1 MFVESYIGCSTG
13 GLRGLNNQ
21 TIWVM
26 RKLKPGCL
34 QRIEH
39 PKLSLEPEVLPL
51 MQSAAA
57 RALIKFADNLPTGSR
72 ISINSVFRPIAAQC
86 LIWDWYCNKKCGI
99 PLAAKPGRSPHGSGL
114 AIDIDEP
121 YKWLPELAKY
131 GFFHTYPNDA
141 PHFDYGGTG
150 TEDLRALG
158 IRAFQRLWNL
168 ANPHSQIGEDG
179 TMGDRTLD
187 KVLGSPCEGFP
198 GIDFP
203 RILRFTDPIQ
213 TGKDVGELQLSLR
226 RAGVEL
232 SSADC
237 EFGPATE
244 IAVKQF
250 QKSKN
255 LLVDG
260 IAGYGTQKALGLL
273 PGDFSEF

>member
-1 MFVESYIGCSTG
+1 MLVEEYIGCSTG

-21 TIWVM
+21 VIWVM

-39 PKLSLEPEVLPL
+39 PKLSLEPEVLPV
-51 MQSAAA
+51 MQAAA
-57 RALIKFADNLPTGSR
+57 AKALLKFADSLPAGNQIT
-72 ISINSVFRPIAAQC
+72 INSIFRPITAQC
-86 LIWDWYCNKKCGI
+86 LIWDWYCHGKCGI
-99 PLAAKPGRSPHGSGL
+99 PLAAKPGRSSHGSGL

-131 GFFHTYPNDA
+131 KFFHTYSNDA
-141 PHFDYGGTG
+141 PHFDYGGTDG
-150 TEDLRALG
+150 DDLRALG

-168 ANPHSQIGEDG
+168 ANPNSKIDEDG

-198 GIDFP
+198 GLDFP
-203 RILRFTDPIQ
+203 RILRLTDPIQ
-213 TGKDVGELQLSLR
+213 AGKDAGALQLALR
-226 RAGVEL
+226 RAGVEIE
-232 SSADC
+232 SADC
-237 EFGPATE
+237 EFGAATE

-250 QKSKN
+250 QKSKS
-255 LLVDG
+255 LVVDG

-273 PGDFSEF
+273 PEDFSEI